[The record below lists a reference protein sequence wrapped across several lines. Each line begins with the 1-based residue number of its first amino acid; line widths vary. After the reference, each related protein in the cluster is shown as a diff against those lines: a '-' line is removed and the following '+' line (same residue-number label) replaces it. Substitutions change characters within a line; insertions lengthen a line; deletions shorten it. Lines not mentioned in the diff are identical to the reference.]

1 MGRPATEKG
10 TFEAEDTSY
19 LGDPWREAGAMAGFE
34 AAIEESPALFLGALG
49 ALVAAAAALFVL
61 FSYLTAP
68 RLAELTP
75 AFPRVFLAGGAV
87 VFLYIILEYLGLVAT
102 VYTGKR
108 LLLPVVRSSRMIVKL
123 ASLAPR
129 FARLFGSTPDRM
141 AHSAVQVSNA
151 VTRATRRWAK
161 RRGPVLV
168 LLPRCLQRPECPE
181 AVVDDIENCR
191 RCGECPM
198 TALLAL
204 RDEFDGVVM
213 AVLTGGSVVPAVVRR
228 VDPRAVIGVAC
239 ERELIA
245 GIYVVADR
253 PVFGVAN
260 QRPRGPCRATEFKW
274 ADLRAAVELFARRA
288 AENRSD

>member
-1 MGRPATEKG
+1 MGRPVTEKD
-10 TFEAEDTSY
+10 TFDAENTSY

-34 AAIEESPALFLGALG
+34 AAIEQSPALFLGALG
-49 ALVAAAAALFVL
+49 AFIAAAAALFVL
-61 FSYLTAP
+61 FWYLAAP

-87 VFLYIILEYLGLVAT
+87 VFLYVILEYLGLIAT
-102 VYTGKR
+102 VYTPR
-108 LLLPVVRSSRMIVKL
+108 CLLLPIVRSSRVIVKL
-123 ASLAPR
+123 APLAPR

-151 VTRATRRWAK
+151 VARATKRRVK

-191 RCGECPM
+191 RCGECPVA
-198 TALLAL
+198 ALLAL

-228 VDPRAVIGVAC
+228 LDPRAVIGVAC

-245 GIYVVADR
+245 GIYAVDDR

-260 QRPRGPCRATEFKW
+260 QRPRGPCRGTEFKW

-288 AENRSD
+288 AEDSSD

>member
-1 MGRPATEKG
+1 MARPVTEKD
-10 TFEAEDTSY
+10 TFDAEDASY

-34 AAIEESPALFLGALG
+34 AAIEQGPALFLGALG
-49 ALVAAAAALFVL
+49 AFVAAGAALFLL
-61 FSYLTAP
+61 FWYLAVP
-68 RLAELTP
+68 RLAELSP
-75 AFPRVFLAGGAV
+75 VIPRVFLAGGAI
-87 VFLYIILEYLGLVAT
+87 VFLYIVLEYLGLVTT
-102 VYTGKR
+102 VYTPKC
-108 LLLPVVRSSRMIVKL
+108 LLLPFVRSSRVIVRL
-123 ASLAPR
+123 APLAPR

-151 VTRATRRWAK
+151 VTRATERRVK

-181 AVVDDIENCR
+181 AVVNDIENCQ

-198 TALLAL
+198 TELLAL

-213 AVLTGGSVVPAVVRR
+213 AVLTGGSVVPAVVARL
-228 VDPRAVIGVAC
+228 DPRAVIGVAC

-245 GIYVVADR
+245 GIYVVDDR
-253 PVFGVAN
+253 PVVGVAN

-274 ADLRAAVELFARRA
+274 PDLRAAVELFARRA
-288 AENRSD
+288 AEDGPD

>member
-1 MGRPATEKG
+1 MGRPTTEKD
-10 TFEAEDTSY
+10 TFDAEDASY
-19 LGDPWREAGAMAGFE
+19 LGDAWREAGAMAGFE
-34 AAIEESPALFLGALG
+34 AAIEESPALFLRALG
-49 ALVAAAAALFVL
+49 ALVAAAAAFFVL
-61 FSYLTAP
+61 FSYLAAP
-68 RLAELTP
+68 RFAELTP
-75 AFPRVFLAGGAV
+75 ALPRVFLAGGAA
-87 VFLYIILEYLGLVAT
+87 VFLYVILEYLGLVAT
-102 VYTGKR
+102 VYTGKC
-108 LLLPVVRSSRMIVKL
+108 LLLPAVRSSRIIVKL

-151 VTRATRRWAK
+151 VTRATRRRLR

-198 TALLAL
+198 TALLAF

-245 GIYVVADR
+245 GIYVVDDR

>member
-1 MGRPATEKG
+1 MGRPVKDKDTLD
-10 TFEAEDTSY
+10 AEDASY

-34 AAIEESPALFLGALG
+34 AAIEQSPALFLGALG

-61 FSYLTAP
+61 LWYLTAP
-68 RLAELTP
+68 RLAELSTLL
-75 AFPRVFLAGGAV
+75 PRIFLVAGG
-87 VFLYIILEYLGLVAT
+87 IIFIYVISEYLGLVAT

-108 LLLPVVRSSRMIVKL
+108 LLLPVVRSSRVIVKL
-123 ASLAPR
+123 APLAPR

-151 VTRATRRWAK
+151 VARATRR
-161 RRGPVLV
+161 RVERQGPVLV
-168 LLPRCLQRPECPE
+168 LLPRCIQRPDCPE
-181 AVVDDIENCR
+181 AVVNDIENCR
-191 RCGECPM
+191 RCGECPI

-213 AVLTGGSVVPAVVRR
+213 AVLTGGSVVPVVVRR
-228 VDPRAVIGVAC
+228 LDPRAVIGVAC

-245 GIYVVADR
+245 GIYVVDDR
-253 PVFGVAN
+253 PVVGVAN

-274 ADLRAAVELFARRA
+274 VDLRAAVALFARRA
-288 AENRSD
+288 AEDGPD